1 MTPADPTDMVPAFR
15 TPLSMVRGGC
25 GLAALLLLALSIVG
39 GCGTDTAAP
48 AARGLPPAEEP
59 STRTVTR
66 FATASVLIVGDSNAA
81 AAALD
86 RIVFSPDPLVL
97 DVGESVQ
104 LSATAIDAA
113 GRSLDHVDFVWATGD
128 PRAGFVDSDGW
139 FVAGSS
145 PGTFES
151 AISVTV
157 VLKEFEATAY
167 QNRLVPAIVVGERQT
182 ARLAKVT
189 IFPESPT
196 VLDQQI
202 YRLRA
207 TAFDPN
213 GLLIPGVSLQWKLN
227 DPSLGRLSPTGFLT
241 VSGGEGLYYD
251 AVTVSAT
258 LGGRTVSAT
267 TNVDVVRTPR
277 TDEFMTVEALPQR
290 FFLDPGERMQ
300 LRAVALNGLGE
311 LISGTVLRWSVSDPA
326 AGTID
331 GQGVFLAGQTP
342 GIYTEAVLVEAI
354 VPGERGFV
362 RAVDFASVV
371 IREERGS
378 RYMAA
383 LAIIPESVS
392 LGPGERAILIVRST
406 DEGGRP
412 VEGIEIEWRM
422 LDPRAGKVDVNGGFQ
437 ASDDPGIYPESV
449 QVVITQEIDGIATT
463 MAETVGVTI
472 AGSMARAEVQP
483 ELVTLAPGQSVR
495 LLVIAVDENG
505 ARLPGLSVEWA
516 VSDESIGTIDSFGNF
531 TAGDVTGMF
540 ADAITVRLVQTLPNG
555 S

>member
-39 GCGTDTAAP
+39 GCGTNTAAP

-113 GRSLDHVDFVWATGD
+113 GRSLDHADFVWATGD

-371 IREERGS
+371 ICEERGS

-392 LGPGERAILIVRST
+392 L
-406 DEGGRP
+406 
-412 VEGIEIEWRM
+412 EWRM

-437 ASDDPGIYPESV
+437 VSDDPGIYPESV

-505 ARLPGLSVEWA
+505 ARLPGLPVEWA
-516 VSDESIGTIDSFGNF
+516 VSDESIVPIDSFGNF

>member
-1 MTPADPTDMVPAFR
+1 MKLRSFRERMTPADPTDMVPAFR

-392 LGPGERAILIVRST
+392 L
-406 DEGGRP
+406 
-412 VEGIEIEWRM
+412 EWRM

-516 VSDESIGTIDSFGNF
+516 VSDESIVPIDSFGNF

>member
-48 AARGLPPAEEP
+48 AARWLPPAEEP

-311 LISGTVLRWSVSDPA
+311 LFSGTVLPWSVSDPA

-392 LGPGERAILIVRST
+392 L
-406 DEGGRP
+406 
-412 VEGIEIEWRM
+412 EWRM

-516 VSDESIGTIDSFGNF
+516 VSDESIVPIDSFGNF